1 MLPLLTLP
9 MLTGCE
15 HRVSVIDT
23 SCNWYRPVCLSR
35 SDSTGTINQVL
46 RNEVAFEVLCP
57 AKAKA
62 TVCAQ

>member
-1 MLPLLTLP
+1 MLPLLILP
-9 MLTGCE
+9 MLTGCWKS
-15 HRVSVIDT
+15 VTVIDT

-62 TVCAQ
+62 VVCAQ